1 MFLLSSCGSSDDN
14 SDYSNKADDAG
25 VLNLLSSSTTSIDDL
40 EALLSEGNTTMA
52 KSVSGANEAEKTF
65 VKSTNNNID
74 KSLQKSQSMDSG
86 DLPKSASDVIS
97 ENMEAEKALQ
107 SLEVSA
113 LEHQRSIEDLRKINE
128 HKDKTIASLSIINDE
143 LLEEIRRIKG
153 DASNEFEKFQKVV
166 VSNSGVDGDLRNE
179 IKSLKNSLLLKSS
192 EIKDLRNRNDS
203 LEARISGFG
212 KISSF

>member
-1 MFLLSSCGSSDDN
+1 M
-14 SDYSNKADDAG
+14 
-25 VLNLLSSSTTSIDDL
+25 
-40 EALLSEGNTTMA
+40 
-52 KSVSGANEAEKTF
+52 
-65 VKSTNNNID
+65 
-74 KSLQKSQSMDSG
+74 
-86 DLPKSASDVIS
+86 
-97 ENMEAEKALQ
+97 
-107 SLEVSA
+107 
-113 LEHQRSIEDLRKINE
+113 RKINE

-203 LEARISGFG
+203 LEARISSLEKSQFL
-212 KISSF
+212 KSSCRPSH